1 MQETCSKVPLPLLE
15 RKKVRKKRSWPPQK
29 LLTRETSYK
38 VFERRPD
45 TIQTNATLGW
55 PAFENLQRR
64 KPREKVRRAV
74 PRSAYQ
80 PAPEAGFLFSLGV
93 MARRLLTAAELFY
106 FVPTFAAE
114 PTGSLKCA
122 YAAAPLAKNS
132 AMRLPGH

>member
-1 MQETCSKVPLPLLE
+1 MPTGHGTSE
-15 RKKVRKKRSWPPQK
+15 RHAGLAGVRK
-29 LLTRETSYK
+29 
-38 VFERRPD
+38 
-45 TIQTNATLGW
+45 
-55 PAFENLQRR
+55 PA
-64 KPREKVRRAV
+64 EKGTAGEVRRAV

-122 YAAAPLAKNS
+122 
-132 AMRLPGH
+132 